1 MKQKFDKGF
10 KKISGLLAKEFLKEV
25 LPYAL
30 LILLA
35 VFLAI
40 HYINPA
46 PPKKIV
52 ISAGGT
58 SVNNRAYAAIYGALL
73 KQHGI
78 ELEIRESAGDVEDIR
93 LLKDESSGVDL
104 AFVQDGVARAEGAGV
119 LQSLGS
125 LYYEPAWILCRCAE
139 QLGHLSK
146 LKGKRIA
153 VGPQGDGSHVLAMT
167 LLGASGVNARNAYLS
182 ELTGDDAVD
191 ALNGGKIDAAIIV
204 DMSDSMLVKRALKN
218 PRVHLISLDDAE
230 ALSRQNSYLHHLVLP
245 ESSIDIARNI
255 PSKSVHLVAPTTMLV
270 KSENM
275 HPALLYL
282 MMKIIKQIHNG
293 PGILHAK
300 DAFPSMQG
308 SDFPLS
314 AQADNFYRNGPPFLD
329 KYLPFWASTF
339 ISRTL
344 IVIVPLLAI
353 LLPLSKII
361 PLAYRTF
368 MRWRLFR
375 YYGELRYLE
384 TQLNQ
389 EQGMLDRDYYL
400 QKLDQIES
408 RARSIKLPI
417 SYSQYLYELRSHIEF
432 VRSKI

>member
-293 PGILHAK
+293 PGILNVK

-389 EQGMLDRDYYL
+389 EQGRLDRDYYL

-408 RARSIKLPI
+408 RARLIKLPI

>member
-293 PGILHAK
+293 PGILNVK

-389 EQGMLDRDYYL
+389 EQGRFDRDYYL

>member
-10 KKISGLLAKEFLKEV
+10 KKISGLLAKEFLTEV

-35 VFLAI
+35 IFLAV

-46 PPKKIV
+46 PPKKII
-52 ISAGGT
+52 ISADGA

-78 ELEIRESAGDVEDIR
+78 ALEVRESTGDVESIR

-104 AFVQDGVARAEGAGV
+104 AFVQDGVARAEGAGA

-125 LYYEPAWILCRCAE
+125 LYYEPAWILCRCSE

-153 VGPQGDGSHVLAMT
+153 VGPEGDGANVLAMR
-167 LLGASGVNARNAYLS
+167 LLQASGISAKNSHLS
-182 ELTGDDAVD
+182 KLAGDAAVD
-191 ALNGGKIDAAIIV
+191 ALDDGHIDVAIIV
-204 DMSDSMLVKRALKN
+204 DMSDSALVKRALKN
-218 PRVHLISLDDAE
+218 PQIHLVSLDDAE
-230 ALSRQNSYLHHLVLP
+230 ALTRQNSYLHHLILP
-245 ESSIDIARNI
+245 ESSIDIAHNI
-255 PSKSVHLVAPTTMLV
+255 PSRSIHLVAPTTMLV

-275 HPALLYL
+275 HPALVYL

-293 PGILHAK
+293 PGVLHAK

-314 AQADNFYRNGPPFLD
+314 AQADNFYRAGPPFLD

-339 ISRTL
+339 ITRTL
-344 IVIVPLLAI
+344 IVIVPLLAV

-389 EQGMLDRDYYL
+389 EQGSFDRDYYL

-432 VRSKI
+432 VRDKI

>member
-1 MKQKFDKGF
+1 MKQKLDKGF

-30 LILLA
+30 LIFLA

-52 ISAGGT
+52 ISAGGA
-58 SVNNRAYAAIYGALL
+58 SVNNRAYSAIYGALL
-73 KQHGI
+73 KQHGV
-78 ELEIRESAGDVEDIR
+78 ELEIRESAGDVENIR

-104 AFVQDGVARAEGAGV
+104 AFVQDGVARAEGAGA

-125 LYYEPAWILCRCAE
+125 LYYEPAWILCRCSE
-139 QLGHLSK
+139 RLGHLSK

-153 VGPQGDGSHVLAMT
+153 VGPVGDGSNVLAMR
-167 LLGASGVNARNAYLS
+167 LLRASGVNVSNAHLS
-182 ELTGDDAVD
+182 KLTGDAAVD
-191 ALNGGKIDAAIIV
+191 ALQAGRIDAAIIV
-204 DMSDSMLVKRALKN
+204 DMSDSVLVKRALKD
-218 PRVHLISLDDAE
+218 PRIHLISLDDAE
-230 ALSRQNSYLHHLVLP
+230 ALSRQNSYLHHLILP
-245 ESSIDIARNI
+245 ESSIDIAHNI

-275 HPALLYL
+275 HPALVYL

-300 DAFPSMQG
+300 DAFPSIEG
-308 SDFPLS
+308 FDFPLS
-314 AQADNFYRNGPPFLD
+314 TQADNFYRNGPPFLD

-339 ISRTL
+339 ISRTF

-384 TQLNQ
+384 TQINN
-389 EQGMLDRDYYL
+389 EQTEFNRDYYC
-400 QKLDQIES
+400 QKLDEIES
-408 RARSIKLPI
+408 RAISIKLPI
-417 SYSQYLYELRSHIEF
+417 SYSQFLYELRSHINF

>member
-52 ISAGGT
+52 ISAGGA

-73 KQHGI
+73 KQHGV
-78 ELEIRESAGDVEDIR
+78 ELEVRESAGDVDNIR

-104 AFVQDGVARAEGAGV
+104 AFVQDGVARAEGAGA

-146 LKGKRIA
+146 MKGKRIA
-153 VGPQGDGSHVLAMT
+153 VGPKGDGSHVLAMT

-191 ALNGGKIDAAIIV
+191 ALNAGKIDAAIIV
-204 DMSDSMLVKRALKN
+204 DMSDSMVVERALKN
-218 PRVHLISLDDAE
+218 PKVHLISLDDAE

-275 HPALLYL
+275 HPALVYL

-389 EQGMLDRDYYL
+389 EQTELNRDYYF
-400 QKLDQIES
+400 QKLDHIES

>member
-10 KKISGLLAKEFLKEV
+10 KKISGLLAKEFLTEV

-35 VFLAI
+35 IFLAV

-46 PPKKIV
+46 PPKKII
-52 ISAGGT
+52 ISADGA

-78 ELEIRESAGDVEDIR
+78 ALEVRESTGDVESIR

-104 AFVQDGVARAEGAGV
+104 AFVQDGVARAEGAGA

-125 LYYEPAWILCRCAE
+125 LYYEPAWILCRCSE

-153 VGPQGDGSHVLAMT
+153 VGPEGDGSNVLAMR
-167 LLGASGVNARNAYLS
+167 LLGASDINAKNSHLS
-182 ELTGDDAVD
+182 KLTGDAAVD
-191 ALNGGKIDAAIIV
+191 ALDDGRIDVAIIV
-204 DMSDSMLVKRALKN
+204 DMSDSALVKRALKN
-218 PRVHLISLDDAE
+218 PQIHLVSLDDAE
-230 ALSRQNSYLHHLVLP
+230 ALTRQNSYLHHLILP
-245 ESSIDIARNI
+245 ESSIDIAHNI
-255 PSKSVHLVAPTTMLV
+255 PSRSIHLVAPTTMLV

-275 HPALLYL
+275 HPALVYL

-293 PGILHAK
+293 PGVLHAK

-314 AQADNFYRNGPPFLD
+314 AQADNFYRAGPPFLD

-339 ISRTL
+339 ITRTL
-344 IVIVPLLAI
+344 IVIVPLLAV

-384 TQLNQ
+384 TQLIQ
-389 EQGMLDRDYYL
+389 EQGLFDRDYYL

-432 VRSKI
+432 VRDKI

>member
-25 LPYAL
+25 LPFAL

-40 HYINPA
+40 NYIDPA

-293 PGILHAK
+293 PGILNVK

-389 EQGMLDRDYYL
+389 EQGRLDRDYYL

>member
-73 KQHGI
+73 KQHGV

-293 PGILHAK
+293 PGILNVK

-389 EQGMLDRDYYL
+389 EQGRLDRDYYL

-408 RARSIKLPI
+408 RARLIKLPI

>member
-293 PGILHAK
+293 PGILNVK

-389 EQGMLDRDYYL
+389 EQGRLDRDYYL

>member
-52 ISAGGT
+52 ISAGGN

-204 DMSDSMLVKRALKN
+204 DMSDSMVVKRALKN

-275 HPALLYL
+275 HPALVYL

-293 PGILHAK
+293 PGILNVK

-389 EQGMLDRDYYL
+389 EQGRLDRDYYL

>member
-1 MKQKFDKGF
+1 MKEKFDKGF
-10 KKISGLLAKEFLKEV
+10 KKITGLLAKEFLKEV

-40 HYINPA
+40 YYINPA
-46 PPKKIV
+46 PPKKII
-52 ISAGGT
+52 ISSSGAF
-58 SVNNRAYAAIYGALL
+58 VNNRAYASIYGALL

-78 ELEIRESAGDVEDIR
+78 ELEVKESSGDVENIR

-104 AFVQDGVARAEGAGV
+104 AFVLDGVGHSEGAGA

-125 LYYEPAWILCRCAE
+125 IYYEPAWILCRCSE
-139 QLGHLSK
+139 KLGHLSK
-146 LKGKRIA
+146 LRGRRIA
-153 VGPQGDGSHVLAMT
+153 VGPEGDGANVLAVT
-167 LLGASGVNARNAYLS
+167 LLAASGVNAKNARLS
-182 ELTGDDAVD
+182 SLAGDDAVD
-191 ALNGGKIDAAIIV
+191 ALNQGKLDAAIIV
-204 DMSDSMLVKRALKN
+204 DVTDSALVRRALKN
-218 PRVHLISLDDAE
+218 PRIHLISLDDAE
-230 ALSRQNSYLHHLVLP
+230 ALTRQNSYLHHLILP

-255 PSKSVHLVAPTTMLV
+255 PSRSVHLVASTTMLV

-275 HPALLYL
+275 HPALVYL
-282 MMKIIKQIHNG
+282 MMKIIKQLHNG

-314 AQADNFYRNGPPFLD
+314 PQADNFYRNGPPFLD

-344 IVIVPLLAI
+344 IVIVPLLAV
-353 LLPLSKII
+353 LLPLSKVI

-384 TQLNQ
+384 TQINN
-389 EQGMLDRDYYL
+389 EQTEFNRDYYC
-400 QKLDQIES
+400 QKLDEIES
-408 RARSIKLPI
+408 RAISIKLPI
-417 SYSQYLYELRSHIEF
+417 SYSQFLYELRSHINF

>member
-52 ISAGGT
+52 ISAGGA

-293 PGILHAK
+293 PGILNVK

-389 EQGMLDRDYYL
+389 EQGRLDRDYYL

>member
-10 KKISGLLAKEFLKEV
+10 RKISGLLAKEFLKEV

-35 VFLAI
+35 IFLAV

-46 PPKKIV
+46 PPKKII
-52 ISAGGT
+52 ISADGA

-78 ELEIRESAGDVEDIR
+78 ALEVRESTGDVESIR

-104 AFVQDGVARAEGAGV
+104 AFVQDGVARAEGAGA

-125 LYYEPAWILCRCAE
+125 LYYEPAWILCRCSE

-153 VGPQGDGSHVLAMT
+153 VGPEGDGSNVLAMR
-167 LLGASGVNARNAYLS
+167 LLQASGINAKNSHLS
-182 ELTGDDAVD
+182 KLTGDAAVD
-191 ALNGGKIDAAIIV
+191 ALDDSRIDVAIIV
-204 DMSDSMLVKRALKN
+204 DMSDSALVKRALKN
-218 PRVHLISLDDAE
+218 PQIHLVSLDDAE
-230 ALSRQNSYLHHLVLP
+230 ALTRQNSYLHHLILP
-245 ESSIDIARNI
+245 ESSIDIAHNI
-255 PSKSVHLVAPTTMLV
+255 PSRSIHLVAPTTMLV

-275 HPALLYL
+275 HPALVYL

-293 PGILHAK
+293 PGVLHAK

-314 AQADNFYRNGPPFLD
+314 AQADNFYRAGPPFLD

-339 ISRTL
+339 ITRTL
-344 IVIVPLLAI
+344 IVIVPLLAV

-384 TQLNQ
+384 TQLIQ
-389 EQGMLDRDYYL
+389 EQGLFDRDYYL

-432 VRSKI
+432 VRDKI

>member
-52 ISAGGT
+52 ISAGGA

-73 KQHGI
+73 KQHGV
-78 ELEIRESAGDVEDIR
+78 ELEVRESAGDVDNIR

-104 AFVQDGVARAEGAGV
+104 AFVQDGVARAEGAGA

-153 VGPQGDGSHVLAMT
+153 VGPKGDGSHVLAMT

-191 ALNGGKIDAAIIV
+191 ALNASKIDAAIIV
-204 DMSDSMLVKRALKN
+204 DMSDSMVVKRALKN

-270 KSENM
+270 KSENL
-275 HPALLYL
+275 HPALVYL

-293 PGILHAK
+293 PGILNVK

-389 EQGMLDRDYYL
+389 EQGRLDRDYYL

>member
-73 KQHGI
+73 KQHGV

-204 DMSDSMLVKRALKN
+204 DMSDSMVVKRALKN

-245 ESSIDIARNI
+245 ESSIDIASNI

-275 HPALLYL
+275 HPALVYL

-293 PGILHAK
+293 PGILNVK

-389 EQGMLDRDYYL
+389 EQGRLDRDYYL

>member
-204 DMSDSMLVKRALKN
+204 DMSDSMVVKRALKN

-275 HPALLYL
+275 HPALVYL

-293 PGILHAK
+293 PGILNVK

-389 EQGMLDRDYYL
+389 EQGRFDRDYYL

>member
-52 ISAGGT
+52 ISAGGN

-78 ELEIRESAGDVEDIR
+78 EFEIRESAGDVEDIR

-146 LKGKRIA
+146 LRGKRSA
-153 VGPQGDGSHVLAMT
+153 VGPEGDGAHVLAMT

-191 ALNGGKIDAAIIV
+191 AINGGKIDAAIIV
-204 DMSDSMLVKRALKN
+204 DMSDSMVVKRALKN

-275 HPALLYL
+275 HPALVYL

-293 PGILHAK
+293 PGILNVK

-353 LLPLSKII
+353 LLPLSKFI

-389 EQGMLDRDYYL
+389 EQGRLDRDYYL

-408 RARSIKLPI
+408 RARLIKLPI

>member
-52 ISAGGT
+52 ISAGGN

-204 DMSDSMLVKRALKN
+204 DMSDSMVVKRALKN

-293 PGILHAK
+293 PGILNVK

-329 KYLPFWASTF
+329 EYLPFWASTF

-389 EQGMLDRDYYL
+389 EQGRLDRDYYL

-408 RARSIKLPI
+408 RARLIKLPI

>member
-10 KKISGLLAKEFLKEV
+10 QKISGLLAKEFLKEV

-52 ISAGGT
+52 ISAGGA

-73 KQHGI
+73 KQHGV

-93 LLKDESSGVDL
+93 QLKDESSGVDL

-167 LLGASGVNARNAYLS
+167 LLGASGVNTRNAYLS

-293 PGILHAK
+293 PGILNVK

-389 EQGMLDRDYYL
+389 EQGRLDRDYYL

-408 RARSIKLPI
+408 RARLIKLPI

>member
-275 HPALLYL
+275 HPALVYL

-293 PGILHAK
+293 PGILNVK

-389 EQGMLDRDYYL
+389 EQGRLDRDYYL

>member
-10 KKISGLLAKEFLKEV
+10 KKISGLLAKEFLKQV

-275 HPALLYL
+275 HPALVYL

-293 PGILHAK
+293 PGILNVK

-389 EQGMLDRDYYL
+389 EQGRFDRDYYL

>member
-275 HPALLYL
+275 HPALVYL

-293 PGILHAK
+293 PGILNVK

-389 EQGMLDRDYYL
+389 EQGRLDRDYYL

-408 RARSIKLPI
+408 RARLIKLPI